1 MSAPVFEEVGTA
13 GAPVSSYM
21 CIVNKG
27 EDTVYQGLLEQIW
40 HDYTFDS
47 ASRMAWTESMEE
59 QNAPYS
65 NPISLEMLE
74 DEFWKE
80 PSDYY
85 GGQSFREWE
94 ALTLQNGSAN
104 LIVTPQDAEGDTI
117 ISAEIEKYVAGSQTM
132 EQAIAN
138 MDANLKAKIGTAE
151 VVK

>member
-1 MSAPVFEEVGTA
+1 MENILLEDVAKLAFVSAPTLGPD
-13 GAPVSSYM
+13 GS
-21 CIVNKG
+21 
-27 EDTVYQGLLEQIW
+27 LLGK
-40 HDYTFDS
+40 HRKMHLFD
-47 ASRMAWTESMEE
+47 
-59 QNAPYS
+59 
-65 NPISLEMLE
+65 I
-74 DEFWKE
+74 DVK
-80 PSDYY
+80 

-94 ALTLQNGSAN
+94 ALTLQNGSVN